1 MKKRERAH
9 PHFPSVPL
17 GQANRRAG
25 KHHEVVYHI
34 LSDLATLDEY
44 SAVRID
50 LMEVGEKKAELRAAL
65 HRAAKRERV
74 KLATTSDEK
83 HLYVFRPSLKNNKK
97 QRFPH

>member
-1 MKKRERAH
+1 MKKRKKAR
-9 PHFPSVPL
+9 PHFLSVPL
-17 GQANRRAG
+17 AQANRRAG
-25 KHHEVVYHI
+25 KHQEVVYHI
-34 LSDLATLDEY
+34 LSDLATLDEH

-65 HRAAKRERV
+65 HRAANRERV

-83 HLYVFRPSLKNNKK
+83 YLYVFRPSLKNDKN